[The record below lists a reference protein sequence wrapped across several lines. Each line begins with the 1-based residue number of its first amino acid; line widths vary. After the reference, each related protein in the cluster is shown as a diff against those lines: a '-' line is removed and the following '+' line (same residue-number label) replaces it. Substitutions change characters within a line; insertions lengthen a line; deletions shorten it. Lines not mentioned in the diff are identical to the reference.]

1 MPLVRVIKNHVANGR
16 IRRVGEEYE
25 ATELQASDRVRVRLV
40 EVVDETSGIPRGVV
54 AKVEYGMYAPREFSV
69 GPVDLVGD
77 ETDEVVFPHLI
88 RRSGNWWIFSDDTKV
103 LGRAAAAEKLGVT
116 LEVFEV
122 EHEPRFS

>member
-1 MPLVRVIKNHVANGR
+1 MPFVRVIRNHVANGK

-25 ATELQASDRVRVRLV
+25 ATDSQAADRSRVSLV
-40 EVVDETSGIPRGVV
+40 ELVDRADGVPRGVV
-54 AKVEYGMYAPREFSV
+54 GKVEYGMYAPREFSV

-77 ETDEVVFPHLI
+77 ETDEFPHLI
-88 RRSGNWWIFSDDTKV
+88 RRSGNWWVFSDDTKV
-103 LGRAAAAEKLGVT
+103 LGKAAAAEKLGVT